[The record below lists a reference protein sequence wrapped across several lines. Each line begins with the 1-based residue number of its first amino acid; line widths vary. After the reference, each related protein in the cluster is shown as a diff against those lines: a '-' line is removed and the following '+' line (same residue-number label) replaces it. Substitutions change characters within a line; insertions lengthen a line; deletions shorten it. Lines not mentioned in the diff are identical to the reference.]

1 MVRVEECY
9 ASYYNNICE
18 LERNEGMGVL
28 ILGGSGD
35 AREGKKKGYEKT
47 GCGAKCSFKLRLTT
61 KPDTVECC
69 HLCTNNVAVW

>member
-1 MVRVEECY
+1 MQ
-9 ASYYNNICE
+9 
-18 LERNEGMGVL
+18 ER
-28 ILGGSGD
+28 
-35 AREGKKKGYEKT
+35 GKKKGYEKT